1 MGIGRI
7 SMLGLIEF
15 LEEIERNHQTVTIE
29 RREVERLVRRYGPT
43 VRSIGKWDRGG
54 SGTIEVPM
62 GLIMRAV
69 ERLGDRTLAQAV
81 SQLKNVE
88 EGGHESGAAQDLI
101 GVLAELYLEQFQ
113 SRVERFQA
121 SEDPEEVERL
131 RGEISRELFGS

>member
-1 MGIGRI
+1 
-7 SMLGLIEF
+7 MLGLIEF

-43 VRSIGKWDRGG
+43 VRSIGKWDHEG

-81 SQLKNVE
+81 SQLRSSE

-121 SEDPEEVERL
+121 SEDPHEVERL